1 MPAAVATVAWIEAG
15 LLRKGITI
23 ATLVLGA
30 LLVIKA
36 FH

>member
-1 MPAAVATVAWIEAG
+1 MPAAVGTVTWIEAS
-15 LLRKGITI
+15 LLRKGITV